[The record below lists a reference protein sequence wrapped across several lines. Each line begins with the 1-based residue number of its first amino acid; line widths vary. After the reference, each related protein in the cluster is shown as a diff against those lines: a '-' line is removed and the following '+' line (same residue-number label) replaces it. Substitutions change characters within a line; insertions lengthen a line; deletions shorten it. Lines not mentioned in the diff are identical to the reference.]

1 MVADMV
7 EEDTEID
14 QVLDA
19 AEADLEDQGEL
30 KPRLLLLLQLEMN
43 KPVRLRNFLHP
54 CFHLFAISKL
64 DFWRNLFRKCV
75 SSKIRSL
82 VFVGETLSSTSFQ
95 FWAHLLKF
103 FFLMIYLEI

>member
-1 MVADMV
+1 MVADVV

-14 QVLDA
+14 QVLEA
-19 AEADLEDQGEL
+19 AEADMEDQGQL
-30 KPRLLLLLQLEMN
+30 KPRLLLQLEMN

-64 DFWRNLFRKCV
+64 DFWGNLFR
-75 SSKIRSL
+75 KIRSL

-95 FWAHLLKF
+95 FW
-103 FFLMIYLEI
+103 

>member
-1 MVADMV
+1 MVADVV

-30 KPRLLLLLQLEMN
+30 KPRLLLQLEMN

-64 DFWRNLFRKCV
+64 VLWFSSGKLF
-75 SSKIRSL
+75 L
-82 VFVGETLSSTSFQ
+82 QLLFSF
-95 FWAHLLKF
+95 
-103 FFLMIYLEI
+103 